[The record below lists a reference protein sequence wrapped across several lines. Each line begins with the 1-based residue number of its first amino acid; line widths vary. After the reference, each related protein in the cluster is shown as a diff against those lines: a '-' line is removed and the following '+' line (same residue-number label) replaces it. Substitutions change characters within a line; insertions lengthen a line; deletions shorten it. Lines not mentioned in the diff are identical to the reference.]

1 MTFRFTANNYDFT
14 TCEPAQNFIGGAW
27 LDAKSGLDALSIVN
41 PRHGKDMSSV
51 TMSGAT
57 DIDAA
62 VKAAKAAQPAWAAL
76 PMRDRAQVLYKARE
90 LMHRDVE
97 ELTWLVSHENGK
109 IYAEAKAEVLKGIE
123 CLEYGCSLPNLAAG
137 DQLEVSRGVRCEVVH
152 SPIGITAG
160 VTPFNFPFMVPLWMM
175 PQTLVAGN
183 AFILK
188 PSEQVPLSAVK
199 LAHIFQEAG
208 LPDGILGIVNGGQA
222 AVEALCDH
230 PGISALA
237 FVGSTRV
244 AKLVYGRACATGK
257 RALCLGGAKNHLIV
271 VPDADLELT
280 ADNVTAS
287 FTGCAGQRCM
297 AASVL
302 VAVGDVDHII
312 DAVAERAASI
322 NTGVQMGP
330 INSASSVTRINKYI
344 DGAEASGAKL
354 LVDGRGANPVD
365 GGYWMGPT
373 LIDGVS
379 ADMPAGCE
387 EIFGPVLS
395 IIRVDTIEEALDL
408 ENNNPYGNGA
418 AVYTTSGEIAGRV
431 MERLEAGMCGI
442 NIGVPVPREPFGF
455 GGWNDSKFGQGNIT
469 GWDGFRFWTRIR
481 KITSKWALQ
490 SDQTWMS

>member
-1 MTFRFTANNYDFT
+1 
-14 TCEPAQNFIGGAW
+14 
-27 LDAKSGLDALSIVN
+27 
-41 PRHGKDMSSV
+41 
-51 TMSGAT
+51 
-57 DIDAA
+57 
-62 VKAAKAAQPAWAAL
+62 
-76 PMRDRAQVLYKARE
+76 
-90 LMHRDVE
+90 
-97 ELTWLVSHENGK
+97 
-109 IYAEAKAEVLKGIE
+109 
-123 CLEYGCSLPNLAAG
+123 
-137 DQLEVSRGVRCEVVH
+137 
-152 SPIGITAG
+152 
-160 VTPFNFPFMVPLWMM
+160 
-175 PQTLVAGN
+175 
-183 AFILK
+183 
-188 PSEQVPLSAVK
+188 
-199 LAHIFQEAG
+199 
-208 LPDGILGIVNGGQA
+208 
-222 AVEALCDH
+222 
-230 PGISALA
+230 
-237 FVGSTRV
+237 
-244 AKLVYGRACATGK
+244 
-257 RALCLGGAKNHLIV
+257 
-271 VPDADLELT
+271 
-280 ADNVTAS
+280 
-287 FTGCAGQRCM
+287 M

-373 LIDGVS
+373 LIDGVN